1 MSLLMQVS
9 DPHFGT
15 ERPSVVEALLRL
27 VRRQAP
33 ELVVASGD
41 ITQRATRR
49 QFEAARDFFAEMG
62 GVPVL
67 AIPGNHDIPL
77 FNLAAR
83 VFAPY
88 AQYQRVFGHDLE
100 PVFASA
106 RWLVVCVNTTRAYR
120 HKDGEVSAAQVE
132 RVAERLRTAAP
143 EQVRVV
149 VVHQP
154 VAVAQAKDRPN
165 LLHGRALA
173 VRRWAAAGADL
184 VMGGHIHAPY
194 VLPLHEVPG
203 GLARRLWAVQAGTA
217 VSARLRGEAD
227 NSVNLVRHMDRGRP
241 RRCVVERWDY
251 VAPEREF
258 RLFGARVLVCSS
270 GQG

>member
-15 ERPSVVEALLRL
+15 ERPKVAEALLRL
-27 VRRQAP
+27 AKAQAP

-49 QFEAARDFFAEMG
+49 QFEAARGFFAGLG

-77 FNLAAR
+77 FNLVAR
-83 VFAPY
+83 IFAPY
-88 AQYQRVFGHDLE
+88 AHYRRAFGHDLE
-100 PVFASA
+100 PVFASG
-106 RWLVVCVNTTRAYR
+106 RWLVVGVNTTRAYR

-132 RVAERLRTAAP
+132 QVAARLRTAAP
-143 EQVRVV
+143 GQVRVV

-154 VAVAQAKDRPN
+154 VAVPGAGDRPN

-173 VRRWAAAGADL
+173 VRRWAAAGADM
-184 VMGGHIHAPY
+184 VMGGHIHVPY
-194 VLPLHEVPG
+194 VLPLHEAPG

-227 NSVNLVRHMDRGRP
+227 NSVNLVRHMGMGPP

-251 VAPEREF
+251 VAPEQAF
-258 RLFGARVLVCSS
+258 RLFGARVLVCSGS
-270 GQG
+270 